1 MAEGAFVE
9 GDQAPR
15 DKDPEEDLQERVPS
29 RLVEEHGDDAL
40 RQPPHAEVESA
51 TLCLQPFQE
60 AALDEG
66 HMVRELL
73 KKGRLKNPTLTEKGA
88 PLLLEDRRLSVL
100 LEATQNVAL
109 RYQLRGKVQQQPLSP
124 ELKSQ
129 DVPGTPVAVI
139 ADSHDTGHLEEK
151 VHGVPGSTARQADSS
166 CSGLPTDSAVTD
178 ENVRK
183 SPPQAAATKSALTY
197 SPSQMDARRVKS
209 QLAQLTLEK
218 PSQLRAGDEVCS
230 KLSKITQ
237 LVTGGCCAEPAT
249 VPRLHERD
257 PLSSASRL
265 EQEAPVDPSS
275 EGPSDD
281 RIRDMPVLEVLDKCD
296 LVELSTGTKRARRRT
311 RRYCGTD
318 AEVAA
323 DAGSCSSDSERSL
336 VKLDFSTLPTE
347 ASEMVA
353 DRRCGAE
360 VCDEPT
366 RAEKSSTSTSSW
378 YSFDAPSAASRQ
390 SSAVRAAASASESAG
405 SWAAR
410 RQGSPASPD
419 VPRER
424 LKASSLIRFFEGIN

>member
-40 RQPPHAEVESA
+40 RQPPHAEVDSA

-60 AALDEG
+60 AALDESL
-66 HMVRELL
+66 MVRELL

-109 RYQLRGKVQQQPLSP
+109 RYQLRGKVQQQKPLSP
-124 ELKSQ
+124 ELKSH
-129 DVPGTPVAVI
+129 DVPGTSVAAI

-151 VHGVPGSTARQADSS
+151 VHSVPGSTARRVDAS
-166 CSGLPTDSAVTD
+166 CSGLPTDGAITD

-183 SPPQAAATKSALTY
+183 SPPPAAATKSALY
-197 SPSQMDARRVKS
+197 SPSQADARRVKS
-209 QLAQLTLEK
+209 RLAQLTVEK

-237 LVTGGCCAEPAT
+237 IVTGGCCAEPAT
-249 VPRLHERD
+249 TPQLHEHD
-257 PLSSASRL
+257 PLSSPSRL

-296 LVELSTGTKRARRRT
+296 LVELSTGTKRARRRM

-323 DAGSCSSDSERSL
+323 DAGLCSSDSERSL

-378 YSFDAPSAASRQ
+378 YSFDPPSAASRQ